1 MPSLP
6 LCSPNHAGASRRAR
20 PWAARALGL
29 LLWWC
34 LLGPATAA
42 PLVVDGR
49 EEMLAVWPSVSV
61 SVEEGTPWRVD
72 EAVRQRQA
80 FGAPPSGHATLGVRP
95 EGVWLRVPLS
105 VAPEAAGN
113 WVLDI
118 DHPPLR
124 SVDVYLLRDGQVL
137 QHWALGNRLSVA
149 DRPLRTRGHAAVL
162 PLVPGAEQE
171 LLVRVQTSGA
181 LILPITLNRPA
192 AFSER
197 EQNEQMLQGLL
208 AGLGL
213 CLIIYSLAQWAATR
227 ETLFLKYSLM
237 TFGSLMFS
245 VYFFGVGAQYLWPGG
260 QWLEVRAGGLAALMA
275 TTGSFLF
282 IAEALSGP
290 DTSRRFVKAMHAG
303 AWFTA
308 GVAIVYALGLVDTRT
323 ISGVVSVLGLVPA
336 LMGMRGAIRR
346 TRQGDPIGFTFL
358 LAWTVYFVATAIVI
372 LVINGR
378 LPVNFWTLHSFQF
391 GATLD
396 MLLFMRVLGLRL
408 KAVHSAALNMAH
420 ERDTLRSLA
429 YTDPLTGLANRR
441 GIDTTLGATLPHC
454 RSDQLVAV
462 YLIDLDG
469 FKPIND
475 QHGHEVGD
483 KLLIAVARRLREC
496 MRSSDVVGRLG
507 GDEFIV
513 LASGLRNELQAL
525 TIGEHLLASFQA
537 PFDLPGLHCHVG
549 LTIGYALAPLDG
561 AEGSNLLRAADAAMY
576 AGKQA
581 GKGRLVRAQPTG
593 PARLDPANA

>member
-1 MPSLP
+1 MPVPPVRLLIFMP
-6 LCSPNHAGASRRAR
+6 RAGAHRL
-20 PWAARALGL
+20 WAWMLGLCVALGL
-29 LLWWC
+29 GQAL
-34 LLGPATAA
+34 AS
-42 PLVVDGR
+42 PLVIDGR
-49 EEMLAVWPSVSV
+49 QDVVPLWPAVSV
-61 SVEEGTPWRVD
+61 SFEDNGPRRVEEV
-72 EAVRQRQA
+72 VRERQA
-80 FGAPPSGHATLGVRP
+80 FEPPPSAHATLGVRP

-105 VAPEAAGN
+105 VSPEAAGN

-124 SVDVYLLRDGQVL
+124 SVDIYLLREGRVQ
-137 QHWALGNRLSVA
+137 QHWVLGNRVDVSERA
-149 DRPLRTRGHAAVL
+149 LRTRGHAAIV
-162 PLVPGAEQE
+162 PLESGTGQE

-181 LILPITLNRPA
+181 LILPMTINRAA
-192 AFSER
+192 AFSAR
-197 EQNEQMLQGLL
+197 AQGEQMLQGLL

-227 ETLFLKYSLM
+227 ETLFLKYVLM
-237 TFGSLMFS
+237 TAGSLLFS
-245 VYFFGVGAQYLWPGG
+245 VYFFGVGAQYLWPGSD
-260 QWLEVRAGGLAALMA
+260 WLETRAGGLAALMA

-290 DTSRRFVKAMHAG
+290 DTSRRFVRAMHGG

-308 GVAIVYALGLVDTRT
+308 GVAALYMLGLVETRV
-323 ISGVVSVLGLVPA
+323 ISAIVSLLGLVPA
-336 LMGMRGAIRR
+336 LMGMRVAIRR

-358 LAWTVYFVATAIVI
+358 VAWTVYFVATAIVI

-429 YTDPLTGLANRR
+429 YTDPLTGLSNRR
-441 GIDTTLGATLPHC
+441 GIDTTLSATLPHC

-475 QHGHEVGD
+475 RHGHEVGD
-483 KLLIAVARRLREC
+483 QILIAVARRLREC
-496 MRSSDVVGRLG
+496 IRASDVVGRLG

-513 LASGLRNELQAL
+513 LASGLRNEQQAL
-525 TIGEHLLASFQA
+525 TVGEHLLASFQA

-561 AEGSNLLRAADAAMY
+561 AEPSNLLRAADAAMY

-581 GKGRLVRAQPTG
+581 GKGRLVRALPGG
-593 PARLDPANA
+593 PVRLNPANA

>member
-1 MPSLP
+1 MPPLP
-6 LCSPNHAGASRRAR
+6 APPFSPARWAGWCAI
-20 PWAARALGL
+20 AARLALWLGL
-29 LLWWC
+29 GW
-34 LLGPATAA
+34 GPGGAAAA
-42 PLVVDGR
+42 PLMVDGR
-49 EEMLAVWPSVSV
+49 QEVLPVWPAVQLALDAGGARS
-61 SVEEGTPWRVD
+61 VD
-72 EAVRQRQA
+72 EMWRSAQA
-80 FGAPPSGHATLGVRP
+80 FGPPPSPHATLGVRP
-95 EGVWLRVPLS
+95 EAVWLRIPLS
-105 VAPEAAGN
+105 VGPQGGGA
-113 WVLDI
+113 WVFDI

-124 SVDVYLLRDGQVL
+124 SVDLYLLRGGTVVL
-137 QHWALGNRLSVA
+137 HREMGNRLAV
-149 DRPLRTRGHAAVL
+149 DERPLRTRAHAAVV
-162 PLVPGAEQE
+162 PLEPGHDQA
-171 LLVRVQTSGA
+171 LLVRVQTTGA
-181 LILPITLNRPA
+181 LILPATLNRPA

-197 EQNEQMLQGLL
+197 EQAEQMLQGLL

-213 CLIIYSLAQWAATR
+213 CLVIYSLAQWAATR
-227 ETLFLKYSLM
+227 ETLFLKYALM
-237 TFGSLMFS
+237 TSGSLLFS
-245 VYFFGVGAQYLWPGG
+245 VYFFGVGAQYLWPGND
-260 QWLEVRAGGLAALMA
+260 WLETRAGGLSALMA

-290 DTSRRFVKAMHAG
+290 DTSRRFVRAMHAG

-308 GVAIVYALGLVDTRT
+308 GVAAVYVLGLVETRV
-323 ISGVVSVLGLVPA
+323 ISAVVSVLGLVPA

-372 LVINGR
+372 GVINGR

-408 KAVHSAALNMAH
+408 KAVHSAALNMAR

-429 YTDPLTGLANRR
+429 YTDPLTGLSNRR
-441 GIDTTLGATLPHC
+441 GIDAALGATLPHC
-454 RSDQLVAV
+454 RDDQLLGI

-475 QHGHEVGD
+475 QHGHEMGD
-483 KLLIAVARRLREC
+483 QLLIAVARRLREC
-496 MRSSDVVGRLG
+496 LRASDVVGRLG

-513 LASGLRNELQAL
+513 LASGLRNELQAQ
-525 TIGEHLLASFQA
+525 TIGEHLLEAFQA
-537 PFDLPGLHCHVG
+537 PLDVPGLHCQVG

-561 AEGSNLLRAADAAMY
+561 HDPSNLLRAADAAMY

-581 GKGRLVRAQPTG
+581 GKGRLVRARPVG

>member
-1 MPSLP
+1 MPAPFAHHLTALP
-6 LCSPNHAGASRRAR
+6 
-20 PWAARALGL
+20 WVLGL
-29 LLWWC
+29 WLA
-34 LLGPATAA
+34 LLGVAQAA
-42 PLVVDGR
+42 PLTIDGR
-49 EEMLAVWPSVSV
+49 QDVLPVWPAVSV
-61 SVEEGTPWRVD
+61 SFEEAGTERRVD
-72 EAVRQRQA
+72 EVLRQS
-80 FGAPPSGHATLGVRP
+80 FEPPPSAHATLGVRL
-95 EGVWLRVPLS
+95 EAVWLRVPLS
-105 VAPEAAGN
+105 VSPEAAGA

-124 SVDVYLLRDGQVL
+124 SVDLYLLREGQV
-137 QHWALGNRLSVA
+137 QQRWQLGNRLAVSE
-149 DRPLRTRGHAAVL
+149 RPLRTRGHAAIV
-162 PLVPGAEQE
+162 PLVAGNSQE
-171 LLVRVQTSGA
+171 LLVRVQTTGA
-181 LILPITLNRPA
+181 LILPITLNRAA

-197 EQNEQMLQGLL
+197 EQSEQMLQGLL
-208 AGLGL
+208 TGLGL

-227 ETLFLKYSLM
+227 ETLFLKYTLM

-245 VYFFGVGAQYLWPGG
+245 VYFFGVGAQYLWPGS
-260 QWLEVRAGGLAALMA
+260 QWLEVRAGGLAALLA

-290 DTSRRFVKAMHAG
+290 DTSRRFVRAMQAG

-308 GVAIVYALGLVDTRT
+308 GVAALYALGVVDTRV
-323 ISGVVSVLGLVPA
+323 ISGLVSVLGLVPA
-336 LMGMRGAIRR
+336 LMGMGGAIRR
-346 TRQGDPIGFTFL
+346 ARQGDPIGFTFL

-408 KAVHSAALNMAH
+408 KAQHSAALNMAR

-429 YTDPLTGLANRR
+429 YTDPLTGLSNRR
-441 GIDTTLGATLPHC
+441 GIDATLSASLPHC
-454 RSDQLVAV
+454 RGDQLMAV

-483 KLLIAVARRLREC
+483 QLLIAVARRLREC
-496 MRSSDVVGRLG
+496 MRASDVVGRLG
-507 GDEFIV
+507 GDEFVV

-561 AEGSNLLRAADAAMY
+561 VEGSNLLRAADAAMY

-581 GKGRLVRAQPTG
+581 GKGRLVRAQATG
-593 PARLDPANA
+593 PVRLDPANA

>member
-1 MPSLP
+1 MSPP
-6 LCSPNHAGASRRAR
+6 LVRHLTALS
-20 PWAARALGL
+20 WVLGL
-29 LLWWC
+29 LLA
-34 LLGPATAA
+34 LLGVARAA
-42 PLVVDGR
+42 PLPIDGR
-49 EEMLAVWPSVSV
+49 QDVLAVWPAVSV
-61 SVEEGTPWRVD
+61 SFEEAGTERRVG
-72 EAVRQRQA
+72 EALRQS
-80 FGAPPSGHATLGVRP
+80 FEPPPSAHATLGVRP
-95 EGVWLRVPLS
+95 EAVWLRVPLS
-105 VAPEAAGN
+105 VSPEGAGA

-124 SVDVYLLRDGQVL
+124 AVDLYLVREGQVQ
-137 QHWALGNRLSVA
+137 QHWPLGNRLAVS
-149 DRPLRTRGHAAVL
+149 DRPLRTRGHAAIV
-162 PLVPGAEQE
+162 PLVAGDSQE
-171 LLVRVQTSGA
+171 LLVRVQTTGA
-181 LILPITLNRPA
+181 LILPITLNRAA

-197 EQNEQMLQGLL
+197 EQGEQMLQGLL
-208 AGLGL
+208 LGLGL

-227 ETLFLKYSLM
+227 ETLFLKYTLM

-245 VYFFGVGAQYLWPGG
+245 VYFFGVGAQYLWPGS
-260 QWLEVRAGGLAALMA
+260 QWLEVRAGGLAALLA

-290 DTSRRFVKAMHAG
+290 DTSRRFVQTMHAG

-308 GVAIVYALGLVDTRT
+308 GVAIVYALGLVETRT
-323 ISGVVSVLGLVPA
+323 ISSLVSVLGLVPA
-336 LMGMRGAIRR
+336 LMGVRGAIRR
-346 TRQGDPIGFTFL
+346 ARRGDPIGFTFL

-372 LVINGR
+372 GVINGR

-408 KAVHSAALNMAH
+408 KAQHSAALNMAREH
-420 ERDTLRSLA
+420 DTLRSLA

-441 GIDTTLGATLPHC
+441 GIDATLSAMLPHC
-454 RSDQLVAV
+454 QGDQLMAV
-462 YLIDLDG
+462 YLIDLDS

-483 KLLIAVARRLREC
+483 QLLIAVAHRLREC

-537 PFDLPGLHCHVG
+537 PLNLPGLQCDVG

-561 AEGSNLLRAADAAMY
+561 TEGSNLLRAADAAMY

-581 GKGRLVRAQPTG
+581 GKGCLVRARPVG